1 MLPHSTKR
9 GTAQLPRNSGDSSLE
24 ILKNTTART
33 DFARFILKTPSNSA
47 PHPDDFDSSL
57 KLLFAVLLMYYENDR
72 FA

>member
-1 MLPHSTKR
+1 
-9 GTAQLPRNSGDSSLE
+9 
-24 ILKNTTART
+24 LKNTTART